1 MMTESIRVSEASTK
15 KNAEKTNHF
24 VSPIRENLIA
34 EEIEI
39 NCKAATNIAIE
50 ELDGCPY
57 KTDIERNIT
66 SAELIRPSLCDL
78 RMI

>member
-1 MMTESIRVSEASTK
+1 MTTESIRVSEASTK
-15 KNAEKTNHF
+15 KSAEKTSHLL
-24 VSPIRENLIA
+24 SPICENVIA
-34 EEIEI
+34 VEIEI

-66 SAELIRPSLCDL
+66 SAELISPSLCDL
-78 RMI
+78 SMI